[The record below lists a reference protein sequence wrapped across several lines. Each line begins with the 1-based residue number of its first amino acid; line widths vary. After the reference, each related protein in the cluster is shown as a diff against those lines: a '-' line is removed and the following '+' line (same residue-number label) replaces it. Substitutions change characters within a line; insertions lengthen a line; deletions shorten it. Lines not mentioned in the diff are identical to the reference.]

1 MHGWTD
7 GALDFPGGREV
18 LVARSD
24 RRRDDEGKVQPDL
37 AREDDAGDA
46 VDAELAAEIHL
57 LLELS
62 LDAGVPAGARAA

>member
-1 MHGWTD
+1 MHCRTG

-18 LVARSD
+18 HVARSD

-37 AREDDAGDA
+37 AREEDAGDA

-62 LDAGVPAGARAA
+62 LDAGARAA